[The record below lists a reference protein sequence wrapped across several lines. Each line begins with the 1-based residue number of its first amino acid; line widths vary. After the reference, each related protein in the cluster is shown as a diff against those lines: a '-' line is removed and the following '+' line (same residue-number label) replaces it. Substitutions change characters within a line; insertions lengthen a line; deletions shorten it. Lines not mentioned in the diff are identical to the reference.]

1 MIHKCHQRRGGTR
14 QQLQTGRDNRK
25 RALILLVDRIKH
37 GLQQN
42 PAERPAVKNI
52 QWDTRNRDRDR
63 EGKNEEE
70 SQQQGAPL
78 TTLPVK
84 SLMSKPWADNQDCG
98 LSHGFISM
106 PILSRNKVLCQGPMC
121 SFYAIR
127 TAALIKWLN
136 KDFEKIFHWGKT
148 WKNTLKSK
156 LKARLTVSL
165 PCPDGFL

>member
-1 MIHKCHQRRGGTR
+1 MDYNK
-14 QQLQTGRDNRK
+14 
-25 RALILLVDRIKH
+25 ILLRGRLSKIYS
-37 GLQQN
+37 
-42 PAERPAVKNI
+42 EI
-52 QWDTRNRDRDR
+52 QERDR

-70 SQQQGAPL
+70 SQQQGVPL

-106 PILSRNKVLCQGPMC
+106 PILSRNTVLCQGPIC
-121 SFYAIR
+121 SFYAVR
-127 TAALIKWLN
+127 TAVLIKWLN
-136 KDFEKIFHWGKT
+136 KDFENIFHWGKT

-165 PCPDGFL
+165 PCPDGFLLNINIQLMLRG